1 MGGTC
6 SLSPR
11 LRARK
16 QLAVMLG
23 AIVSGLT
30 SLASG
35 ILGRDSARKRA
46 EAETNN
52 QLMINNQSRADA
64 TAMNI
69 AVQKRAQAAA
79 KVPIVTKTV
88 NKPTVVTS
96 SPTTVR
102 TTHISNEGVY
112 TKSNL
117 ADLVKD
123 AEANGF
129 NPLSVLRAGG
139 LGSYST
145 SRNFGGSTDTT
156 YSSGGKVTTSGG
168 DTTTTVTGST
178 AMDAALAGQHLPM
191 LMSINPQTQV
201 PGVGEVIG
209 NAINAG
215 VNQWQDDRRQ
225 SQQNQHQM
233 DMLNAQ
239 LSGANQRGSAGGW
252 FGSPRAVTAGGN
264 FNVAGGGG
272 LAPASTYKKPG
283 DLLFAGGAPIYTD
296 PGTSNAEDW
305 ETRYSDPGGWIG
317 GVIAADIDLGLN
329 LRKHGLPA
337 TPWEAGAMARE
348 YMGTVYD
355 KVTDWIENFSPSKP
369 GNYGRPYDSSNPLFQ

>member
-1 MGGTC
+1 M
-6 SLSPR
+6 
-11 LRARK
+11 A
-16 QLAVMLG
+16 LG
-23 AIVSGLT
+23 ASLISGLA
-30 SLASG
+30 SLAG
-35 ILGRDSARKRA
+35 GLLGRDSARKRA

-88 NKPTVVTS
+88 NKPTVVTT
-96 SPTTVR
+96 SPTTTR

-129 NPLSVLRAGG
+129 NPLTVLRAGG

-156 YSSGGKVTTSGG
+156 YTSAGKVTTAGG

-178 AMDAALAGQHLPM
+178 AMDAALAGQHMPV
-191 LMSINPQTQV
+191 LMSINPSTQV
-201 PGVGEVIG
+201 PGVGEVLG

-225 SQQNQHQM
+225 SQQNQFQM
-233 DMLNAQ
+233 DMLQAQ
-239 LSGANQRGSAGGW
+239 LKGANQRGSSGDW

-264 FNVAGGGG
+264 YNTAGGGNLG
-272 LAPASTYKKPG
+272 SAALAGAFKTAG
-283 DLLFAGGAPIYTD
+283 DLLFAGGSPIYTD
-296 PGTSNAEDW
+296 PGTSNGEDW
-305 ETRYSDPGGWIG
+305 ETRYSDLGGWIG
-317 GVIAADIDLGLN
+317 GLIAADRDLSLN
-329 LRKHGLPA
+329 LRKAGLPGS
-337 TPWEAGAMARE
+337 PYEAGAMARE
-348 YMGTVYD
+348 YLGTVYD
-355 KVTDWIENFSPSKP
+355 KVTDWIERFSPSKP
-369 GNYGRPYDSSNPLFQ
+369 GYYGRAYDPEKSVFQ